1 MFDVKKKTVRLDV
14 GKVQDLEAYD
24 AILNNPACTII
35 REIKEKLTEKEIGDE
50 GQITSFK
57 EYLILIVTYQTAE
70 IME

>member
-1 MFDVKKKTVRLDV
+1 MFNVKKKTVRFDV
-14 GKVQDLEAYD
+14 GKTQDLEAYD